1 MEEPSHIT
9 AAALLL
15 SGAADGKSWSTH
27 GTKPGR
33 QVLDGVELSSSTGA
47 PLYVAAAEKV
57 I

>member
-1 MEEPSHIT
+1 VEEPSHIT